1 MERRAHQPIG
11 TGRRA
16 PGFLCKALAFALASW
31 TSAARAEGPDKTA
44 EPGAAH
50 PSGAQPSRTEC
61 LEAHRNAQ
69 ELKQTGK
76 LIEAQE
82 HLLVCSAGTC
92 PGAIISDCGNWIS
105 QLEQMT
111 PSMVFEIKADGKQ
124 ALDAKLFVD
133 EKPVEDWSQAVKVNP
148 GRHVVRV
155 EVANFPP
162 REEQIVL
169 PEGQRMRLISIEF
182 ASERPS
188 AEESVAPPPK
198 DYKRPVP
205 FIVYPLL
212 AVGVGGLASFGV
224 FSYLG
229 RAQQDKLER
238 ICEPRCTDDDMET
251 MRQNYLVGDISAG
264 VGAAALLGAS
274 IVYFTRP
281 RVEVGSNPKPATGIG
296 RLGVQVGAGSIGV
309 SITRL
314 W

>member
-1 MERRAHQPIG
+1 M
-11 TGRRA
+11 
-16 PGFLCKALAFALASW
+16 PGILCGALAFVMASW
-31 TSAARAEGPDKTA
+31 TGAARGDGSDKTA
-44 EPGAAH
+44 APVAAYPG
-50 PSGAQPSRTEC
+50 GAQPTRAEC
-61 LEAHRNAQ
+61 VEAHRNAQ

-82 HLLVCSAGTC
+82 HLVVCSAGSC

-133 EKPVEDWSQAVKVNP
+133 EKPIEDWSQAVKVNP
-148 GRHVVRV
+148 GRHIVRV
-155 EVANFPP
+155 EVPNFPP

-169 PEGQRMRLISIEF
+169 PEGQRMRLIAIEF
-182 ASERPS
+182 ESQRP
-188 AEESVAPPPK
+188 ATEDPVAAQPK

-205 FIVYPLL
+205 FVVYPLL

-229 RAQQDKLER
+229 RNQQDKLER
-238 ICEPRCTDDDMET
+238 ICEPRCSDHDMET
-251 MRQNYLVGDISAG
+251 MRLNYLVGDISVG

-296 RLGVQVGAGSIGV
+296 RLGVQVGASSV
-309 SITRL
+309 SVSMTRP